1 MTKAVKDNPF
11 FIEVDM
17 WQQNCKGRPVCGD
30 VFLSKKIKEENRLV
44 MVLSDGLGSGIKANV
59 LASLTASM
67 AVNYTLLKEP
77 IDRIA
82 HTIMKTLPVDSERKI
97 SYATFT
103 IVDIE
108 SDGETNV
115 VEYDNPSFVLIRN
128 GKVITPE
135 KESITLEENSIR
147 KKVMY
152 RSHFIAQKEDRMILF
167 SDGVTQ
173 SGMGTLQMPFGWGD
187 EAVQK
192 YIIKELK
199 SKPNKSATALAKK
212 IVQQSQKNDIYLSKD
227 DTTCAVVY
235 FREPRR
241 LLICTGPPFH
251 EQKDK
256 HLASIVKSFPGKKII
271 CGGTTAQILSREFG
285 KEIEV
290 GFDVE
295 KSGLPPTSSMEG
307 VDLITEGIL
316 TIGKVAQLLDEH
328 TTGEVEGD
336 GPAIDIVKMLLK
348 NDIIDFVVGTKIN
361 IAHQD
366 PNLPVELEIRRNVV
380 KRIVRLL
387 EEKFLKEV
395 RLQFI

>member
-1 MTKAVKDNPF
+1 MKDSSF

-17 WQQNCKGRPVCGD
+17 CQQNCKGRPVCGD
-30 VFLSKKIKEENRLV
+30 VFLSRKIKEENRLV

-82 HTIMKTLPVDSERKI
+82 HTIMRTLPVDSERKI

-108 SDGETNV
+108 SDGETHIL
-115 VEYDNPSFVLIRN
+115 EYDNPSYVLIRN

-135 KESITLEENSIR
+135 KESIMIEDDNIR

-152 RSHFIAQKEDRMILF
+152 RSHFFAQKEDRIILF

-173 SGMGTLQMPFGWGD
+173 SGMGTRLMPFGWGD
-187 EAVQK
+187 EAVVEF
-192 YIIKELK
+192 ILKELK
-199 SKPNKSATALAKK
+199 GLPTRSATTLAKK
-212 IVQQSQKNDIYLSKD
+212 VVQQAQNNDIYTPKD

-235 FREPRR
+235 FREPRH
-241 LLICTGPPFH
+241 LLICSGPPFH

-256 HLASIVKSFPGKKII
+256 FLASIVKAYDGKKVI

-290 GFDVE
+290 GFNVG
-295 KSGLPPTSSMEG
+295 KSGLPPTSTMEG

-316 TIGKVAQLLDEH
+316 TIGKVAEILENYVS
-328 TTGEVEGD
+328 GEVEGD
-336 GPAIDIVKMLLK
+336 GPAVEIVQMLLQ
-348 NDIIDFVVGTKIN
+348 NDIIDFLVGTKIN

-366 PNLPVELEIRRNVV
+366 PNLPVELEIRRNVI
-380 KRIVRLL
+380 KRIVKLL
-387 EEKFLKEV
+387 EDKYLKEV

>member
-1 MTKAVKDNPF
+1 MKDSPF

-17 WQQNCKGRPVCGD
+17 WQHNCKGRPVCGD

-77 IDRIA
+77 IGRIA

-108 SDGETNV
+108 SDGETHV
-115 VEYDNPSFVLIRN
+115 VEYDNPSYVLIRN

-135 KESITLEENSIR
+135 KQSITLEECSVR
-147 KKVMY
+147 RKVMY
-152 RSHFIAQKEDRMILF
+152 HSHFSAQKEDRMVIF

-173 SGMGTLQMPFGWGD
+173 SGMGTRQMPFGWGD
-187 EAVQK
+187 KAVEK
-192 YIIKELK
+192 YILSELK
-199 SKPNKSATALAKK
+199 KKPTRSATTLAKK
-212 IVQQSQKNDIYLSKD
+212 IVQQAQNNDIYIAKD

-235 FREPRR
+235 FREPRH

-251 EQKDK
+251 EQKDRY
-256 HLASIVKSFPGKKII
+256 LASIVKSYKGKKII

-285 KEIEV
+285 QEIEV
-290 GFDVE
+290 GFNVG

-316 TIGKVAQLLDEH
+316 TIGKVAEILEAH
-328 TTGEVEGD
+328 TSGDVIGD
-336 GPAIDIVKMLLK
+336 GPAVEIVHMLLQ

-366 PNLPVELEIRRNVV
+366 PNLPVELEIRRNVI
-380 KRIVRLL
+380 KRIVKLL

>member
-1 MTKAVKDNPF
+1 MKSEMTRKF

-17 WQQNCKGRPVCGD
+17 WQNNCKGRPACGD
-30 VFLSKKIKEENRLV
+30 VFLSRKIKEENRLV
-44 MVLSDGLGSGIKANV
+44 LVLSDGLGSGIKANV

-67 AVNYTLLKEP
+67 AVSYTLLKEP

-82 HTIMKTLPVDSERKI
+82 HIIMKTLPVDSERKI

-103 IVDIE
+103 IVDVE
-108 SDGETNV
+108 SDGETHI
-115 VEYDNPSFVLIRN
+115 VEYDNPSYILVRN

-135 KESITLEENSIR
+135 KECVVIADDGSR
-147 KKVMY
+147 RKVMY
-152 RSHFIAQKEDRMILF
+152 RSHFVAQKEDRLILV

-173 SGMGTLQMPFGWGD
+173 SGMGTAPMPFGWGQQD
-187 EAVQK
+187 LEK
-192 YIIKELK
+192 FILNRLRE
-199 SKPNKSATALAKK
+199 KPKKSATSMAKR
-212 IVQQSQKNDIYLSKD
+212 IVRQSEINDIGSPMD

-235 FREPRR
+235 FREPRH

-251 EQKDK
+251 DQKDK
-256 HLASIVKSFPGKKII
+256 FLASIVSNHKGKKII
-271 CGGTTAQILSREFG
+271 CGGTTAQIISREFG

-290 GFDVE
+290 GMGGNAA
-295 KSGLPPTSSMEG
+295 GLPPASSMEG

-316 TIGKVAQLLDEH
+316 TIGRVAELLETF
-328 TTGEVEGD
+328 TTGEISERSPAGD
-336 GPAIDIVKMLLK
+336 IINLLMQ
-348 NDIIDFVVGTKIN
+348 NDIIEFVVGTKIN

-380 KRIVRLL
+380 KRIAKLL

-395 RLQFI
+395 RIQFI

>member
-1 MTKAVKDNPF
+1 MKDSPF

-17 WQQNCKGRPVCGD
+17 WQNNCKRKPVCGD
-30 VFLSKKIKEENRLV
+30 VFLTKKIKEENRIV
-44 MVLSDGLGSGIKANV
+44 MVLSDGLGSGVKANV
-59 LASLTASM
+59 LASLTSSM

-82 HTIMKTLPVDSERKI
+82 QTIMKTLPVDSERKI

-108 SDGETNV
+108 SDGETHV
-115 VEYDNPSFVLIRN
+115 VEYDNPSYALIRR
-128 GKVITPE
+128 GKIITPE
-135 KESITLEENSIR
+135 KDAIVLGEESGR

-152 RSHFIAQKEDRMILF
+152 RSHFHAKKEDRMVLY

-173 SGMGTLQMPFGWGD
+173 SGMGTMQMPFGWGD
-187 EAVQK
+187 EEVQK
-192 YIIKELK
+192 FILKELK
-199 SKPNKSATALAKK
+199 GKPNRSATALSRK
-212 IVQQSQKNDIYLSKD
+212 IVRQAEINDIYIPKD

-235 FREPRR
+235 FREPRH

-251 EQKDK
+251 EQKDRF
-256 HLASIVKSFPGKKII
+256 LASIVRSHNGKKII
-271 CGGTTAQILSREFG
+271 CGGTTAQILAREFG
-285 KEIEV
+285 EEIEV
-290 GFDVE
+290 NINIG
-295 KSGLPPTSSMEG
+295 KSGLPPSSSMPS

-316 TIGKVAQLLDEH
+316 TIGKVAEILENYVPGDAV
-328 TTGEVEGD
+328 GE
-336 GPAIDIVKMLLK
+336 GPAAEIVNLILQ

-380 KRIVRLL
+380 KRIVKLL

-395 RLQFI
+395 KLQFI

>member
-1 MTKAVKDNPF
+1 
-11 FIEVDM
+11 
-17 WQQNCKGRPVCGD
+17 
-30 VFLSKKIKEENRLV
+30 

-77 IDRIA
+77 IGRIA

-108 SDGETNV
+108 SDGETHV
-115 VEYDNPSFVLIRN
+115 VEYDNPSYLLIRN

-135 KESITLEENSIR
+135 KQSITLEECSIR
-147 KKVMY
+147 QKVMY
-152 RSHFIAQKEDRMILF
+152 HSLFSAQKEDRMVIF

-173 SGMGTLQMPFGWGD
+173 SGMGTRQMPFGWGD
-187 EAVQK
+187 KAVAK
-192 YIIKELK
+192 YILSELNK
-199 SKPNKSATALAKK
+199 KPNLSATTLAKK
-212 IVQQSQKNDIYLSKD
+212 IVQQSQNNDIYIAKD

-235 FREPRR
+235 FREPRH

-251 EQKDK
+251 EQKDTY
-256 HLASIVKSFPGKKII
+256 LASIVQSYKGKKII
-271 CGGTTAQILSREFG
+271 CGGTTAQILSREFD
-285 KEIEV
+285 KDIEV
-290 GFDVE
+290 GFNVG
-295 KSGLPPTSSMEG
+295 KSGLPPTSTMEG

-316 TIGKVAQLLDEH
+316 TIGRVAEILEAH
-328 TTGEVEGD
+328 TSGEVAGD
-336 GPAIDIVKMLLK
+336 GPAVEIVHMLLQNDIV
-348 NDIIDFVVGTKIN
+348 DFVVGTKIN

-366 PNLPVELEIRRNVV
+366 PNLPVELEIRRNVI
-380 KRIVRLL
+380 KRIAKLL